1 VYKDKAHF
9 LTVYIAEAHPDD
21 EWQMESN
28 REDKFVFEQ
37 PQSMDERYTLAKLL
51 PERLK
56 YRLRVAL
63 DPIDGPAEKAYAA
76 WPERIYIMGKGG
88 RIEYKAEP
96 GPFGFKPDEAEQS
109 LKRLLG
115 RAAPGSAD

>member
-1 VYKDKAHF
+1 
-9 LTVYIAEAHPDD
+9 
-21 EWQMESN
+21 MESN
-28 REDKFVFEQ
+28 RKDKFVYRQ
-37 PQSMDERYTLAKLL
+37 PQSMDERRTLAKLL

-56 YRLRVAL
+56 FRLRVAL

-76 WPERIYIMGKGG
+76 WPERIYVMGRGG

-115 RAAPGSAD
+115 HDAPGPAD